1 MNQKQALIEALE
13 KGGFSPEPD
22 PGRPERVNIYRTPDP
37 DNPARKPYKLGMPF
51 WVELEEPENTSFSSI
66 SQGVRLAH
74 DDIGRTL
81 YYLGKAV
88 GCTDAIDFLKSSKH
102 ALERALYAAGITTHK
117 PCEDWR
123 YVEL

>member
-1 MNQKQALIEALE
+1 MTHKELLTEALE
-13 KGGFSPEPD
+13 KGGFNPEAD
-22 PGRPERVNIYRTPDP
+22 PSCPGKIYISRTPDP

-51 WVELEEPENTSFSSI
+51 WLELDEPEKTGVTDI

-88 GCTDAIDFLKSSKH
+88 GCGDAIDFLKSSKH
-102 ALERALYAAGITTHK
+102 ALERALYNAGIIARK

-123 YVEL
+123 YVDL